1 VPFTVFVQPFFMVR
15 TRLSANIAPII
26 FHVFSALVASYFVWH
41 AIHGQRG
48 LKTRDEN
55 SEKVAEMQA
64 TLDGLRTERARWKQ
78 KIDMVRGES
87 IDRDILEEQARIELG
102 RIQKNE
108 VIILTPTLPQK

>member
-1 VPFTVFVQPFFMVR
+1 MPFTVFVQPFFMVR

-55 SEKVAEMQA
+55 AEKVAELQG
-64 TLDGLRTERARWKQ
+64 TLDGLRAERARWKQ

>member
-1 VPFTVFVQPFFMVR
+1 MVR

-64 TLDGLRTERARWKQ
+64 TLDGLRAERARWKQ
-78 KIDMVRGES
+78 KIDLVRGES

-108 VIILTPTLPQK
+108 VIILTPLPAQK

>member
-1 VPFTVFVQPFFMVR
+1 MPFTVFVQPFFMVR

-108 VIILTPTLPQK
+108 VIILTPMLPQK